1 MKYILTMLIVTMLA
15 TAAHA
20 QYGLGVV
27 TYDITFPSGDLKEFT
42 DNESWRGI
50 SIEGRKF
57 FGPQF
62 SAGLSWAWR
71 TFHENT
77 DELITFE
84 GGAASGNQFR
94 RFYVSPILATFQ
106 LYMYDPW
113 SNATILPYA
122 GLGVG
127 PYWIEKK
134 LDMGVYTITDS
145 NWLQLRLRAERCRS
159 LRLLGFQDRSHLLA
173 LNGNHGSPRIVL
185 FRCRLTGY
193 PAICA
198 QRGVITK

>member
-1 MKYILTMLIVTMLA
+1 MRYIFAMLIVIMLA
-15 TAAHA
+15 TAANA

-50 SIEGRKF
+50 TIEGRKF
-57 FGPQF
+57 FRPQL

-77 DELITFE
+77 DELITFD

-94 RFYVSPILATFQ
+94 TIYVSPILAVFHAY
-106 LYMYDPW
+106 LYDPW

-127 PYWIEKK
+127 TYWIEKK
-134 LDMGVYTITDS
+134 LDMGIYTISDS
-145 NWLQLRLRAERCRS
+145 NWHFGLAPEVGVMIPVGYSSQLIATFHYNYVFGNGDAGPYDFW
-159 LRLLGFQDRSHLLA
+159 GFKIGAAFSH
-173 LNGNHGSPRIVL
+173 
-185 FRCRLTGY
+185 
-193 PAICA
+193 
-198 QRGVITK
+198 

>member
-1 MKYILTMLIVTMLA
+1 MRYILTMLIVMMLA

-42 DNESWRGI
+42 DNESWRGVT
-50 SIEGRKF
+50 IEGRKF

-77 DELITFE
+77 DELITFD

-94 RFYVSPILATFQ
+94 RFYISPILATFQ
-106 LYMYDPW
+106 LYMFDPW

-145 NWLQLRLRAERCRS
+145 SWHFGFAPEVGVMIPFGYNSNLVAAFHYDYA
-159 LRLLGFQDRSHLLA
+159 LGRGDAGPYNFWGFKIGAAFSH
-173 LNGNHGSPRIVL
+173 
-185 FRCRLTGY
+185 
-193 PAICA
+193 
-198 QRGVITK
+198 

>member
-1 MKYILTMLIVTMLA
+1 MRFIFAILMVTLLA

-20 QYGLGVV
+20 QYGVGVV
-27 TYDITFPSGDLKEFT
+27 TYDLSFPSGDLKEFT

-50 SIEGRKF
+50 TIEGRKY
-57 FGPQF
+57 FGTQF

-77 DELITFE
+77 DELIEFD

-106 LYMYDPW
+106 LYLFDPW
-113 SNATILPYA
+113 SNAKILPYA
-122 GLGVG
+122 GLGIG

-134 LDMGVYTITDS
+134 LDMGVYVISNS
-145 NWLQLRLRAERCRS
+145 NWHF
-159 LRLLGFQDRSHLLA
+159 GFAPEVGVMVPAGYGSHLVA
-173 LNGNHGSPRIVL
+173 AFHYDYAFGNGDAGPYYFYGFKIGAAFAH
-185 FRCRLTGY
+185 
-193 PAICA
+193 
-198 QRGVITK
+198 

>member
-1 MKYILTMLIVTMLA
+1 MRYIFAMLIVIMLA
-15 TAAHA
+15 TAANA

-27 TYDITFPSGDLKEFT
+27 TYDITFPSGDLKDFT
-42 DNESWRGI
+42 NNESWRGI
-50 SIEGRKF
+50 TIEGRKF

-77 DELITFE
+77 DELITFD

-94 RFYVSPILATFQ
+94 RFYISPILATFQ

-127 PYWIEKK
+127 TYWIEKK

-145 NWLQLRLRAERCRS
+145 NWHFGLAPEVGVMVPVGYSSYLVAVFHYDYAFGRKDAGPYDFW
-159 LRLLGFQDRSHLLA
+159 GFKIGATFSH
-173 LNGNHGSPRIVL
+173 
-185 FRCRLTGY
+185 
-193 PAICA
+193 
-198 QRGVITK
+198 